1 MVISVDLTASELEFL
16 QGLIEQDSKFEQNIK
31 TIEDAIH
38 ESIQMARFDEDEPSA
53 MEEGM

>member
-16 QGLIEQDSKFEQNIK
+16 QGLIERDSKFEQNVK

-38 ESIQMARFDEDEPSA
+38 ESIRMARFDEDEPSA